1 LQKGIILLIDYGF
14 PRDVYYHPDR
24 SIMCHYQQL
33 AHTDPFLYPGLQD
46 ITAHVDFTA
55 IAESAFKAELD
66 ILGFTTQ
73 ASFLLS
79 VGLLNLAKESYREDE
94 IFNFNLN
101 KAIQIFTSPSEMGEI
116 FKVIALSRGI
126 ETDLLGFGLS
136 NRVNS
141 L

>member
-1 LQKGIILLIDYGF
+1 MGTL
-14 PRDVYYHPDR
+14 
-24 SIMCHYQQL
+24 MCHYQQL
-33 AHTDPFLYPGLQD
+33 AHSDPFLYPGLQD

-79 VGLLNLAKESYREDE
+79 VGLLNLAQETYSKDE
-94 IFNFNLN
+94 ILNFNLN
-101 KAIQIFTSPSEMGEI
+101 KAIQIFTSPAEMGEI
-116 FKVIALSRGI
+116 FKVIALGRGV
-126 ETDLLGFGLS
+126 ETNLLGFGLS